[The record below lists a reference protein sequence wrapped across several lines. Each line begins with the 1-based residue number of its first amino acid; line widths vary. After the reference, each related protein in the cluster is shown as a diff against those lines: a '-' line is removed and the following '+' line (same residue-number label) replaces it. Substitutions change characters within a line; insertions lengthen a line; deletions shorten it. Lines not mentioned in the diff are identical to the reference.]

1 MDRIVIIGGVAA
13 GATAAARARRISA
26 DAEITVLEA
35 GPDISFA
42 NCGLPYY
49 IGRDIDRRS
58 KLILQSP
65 ESFRE
70 QYNVQ
75 VEVETEVIAID
86 REARIVRARRKTDG
100 EEVEVSYDS
109 LILAQGGKPFVP
121 PIPGVEKP
129 HVFSLWTLRDMDA
142 IDSWIETEEPRS
154 AVVVGGG
161 FIGLEMVEALRKRGM
176 DVEVVERLP
185 HVMPNVE
192 AEIAGYLTEELEA
205 YDVGV
210 HTSASVTRIDDDV
223 VVLDDGRTLPAE
235 MVLMSVGVKPT
246 LTLAQEAGLE
256 IGESGG
262 LVVDEYLRTSDPH
275 ILAAGDMVEIDHTV
289 SDRKVRIPL
298 AGPANRQGRI
308 AASNALGERHA
319 YTGAQGTSIVKLFE
333 ATAGSTGLSLAQAKA
348 AGFDAE
354 SVVIHKENHTSYY
367 PGATPVTVLLVYERE
382 TGRILGGQ
390 TAGEEGADKRL
401 DVLSTAIAS
410 GMTVSRLAELDFA
423 YAPPFGSAN
432 DALNMAAFV
441 AENRMSGASPSL
453 TAAELDS
460 FAADLS
466 QPMVAIDLR
475 DPFSF
480 ERSHVRGSHPVTLK
494 QLLMRTSQV
503 PKDMP
508 VLIVSED
515 GKEGHQAL
523 RQLMQAGFEA
533 VYNVSGGHTSIE
545 RYARA
550 VGYEYFDVTLRSVE
564 AKDVFAAGDTATDS
578 ARANA
583 GGTADARVAAGTEV
597 ERETETADT
606 GGFGGS
612 EPLVVDVRTPEE
624 FNMGAVQGAVNVPLD
639 DIGSYVEHLGQKD
652 REITLYCASG
662 ARSAYA
668 VRMLQQAGFSNV
680 YNGGGLMDMMARSQ
694 G

>member
-1 MDRIVIIGGVAA
+1 MERIVIIGGVAA

-26 DAEITVLEA
+26 HAEITVLEA

-70 QYNVQ
+70 QYDVQ

-86 REARIVRARRKTDG
+86 REARTVRARRKADAT
-100 EEVEVSYDS
+100 ELELPYDS

-142 IDSWIETEEPRS
+142 IDSWIGTEEPRS

-161 FIGLEMVEALRKRGM
+161 FIGLEMVEGLRKRGM

-192 AEIAGYLTEELEA
+192 AEIAGYLTEELQA
-205 YDVGV
+205 YGVGV

-275 ILAAGDMVEIDHTV
+275 IFAAGDMVEIDHTV

-308 AASNALGERHA
+308 AASNALGERRA

-333 ATAGSTGLSLAQAKA
+333 ATAGSTGLSLTQAKA

-354 SVVIHKENHTSYY
+354 SVVVHKENHTSYY

-432 DALNMAAFV
+432 DPLNMAAFV
-441 AENRMSGASPSL
+441 AENRMSGASSSI

-460 FAADLS
+460 FAGDLA

-508 VLIVSED
+508 VLIISED
-515 GKEGHQAL
+515 GKKGHQAL
-523 RQLMQAGFEA
+523 RQMSQAGFEA

-550 VGYEYFDVTLRSVE
+550 VGYEYFDVTLRRVE
-564 AKDVFAAGDTATDS
+564 EKDLFAA
-578 ARANA
+578 
-583 GGTADARVAAGTEV
+583 
-597 ERETETADT
+597 ADT
-606 GGFGGS
+606 GGEDEGDTPDAAAGGGLGGG
-612 EPLVVDVRTPEE
+612 EPLIVDVRTPEE
-624 FNMGAVQGAVNVPLD
+624 FNMGAVPGAVNVPLD
-639 DIGSYVEHLGQKD
+639 DIGSYVESLGEKG
-652 REITLYCASG
+652 RKITVYCASG

-668 VRMLQQAGFSNV
+668 VRMLQQVGFSNV
-680 YNGGGLMDMMARSQ
+680 HNGGGLMDMMARSR